1 MKQENVTCNLCAALL
16 RVALAALPTMTA
28 FGQALPGTVSRTVEV
43 YPGAEKNKAFPL
55 DQGSGMCD
63 LHLDP
68 EDPWRIRHSDI
79 EASDDQTLWY
89 KVSDHEYYMSYGYA
103 PNEYVVV
110 KGELYKPAT
119 GSGKGDVKLPEFLVT
134 VPKVNLDWDAKHGEA
149 AKEFAE
155 DLVPAAILVSP
166 NRADFGS
173 LIVYGPKDDFNIS
186 SSDVTLSWDNANKVK
201 VHDGATEI
209 RSGHKFSIMQG
220 ASKTLLVEA
229 LEPAPDVKFTLEG
242 EPDNVNGE
250 RAVDYVHA
258 CCVKIELVTP
268 DGDPVNAP
276 DDSGDGQN
284 EFTFSPANPGV
295 LTMELKAKVRPA
307 QAADK
312 VAKDCVFSV
321 DAIGASTMK
330 WANNNPGGKA
340 VADNGFLKATVTF
353 TGLPAQNS
361 DFGKKVAKISYG
373 AHVCDKNDYEVFFP
387 KNEINHPSNSGN
399 ASWPNWMYYWLQ
411 TVSPLGNPS
420 PRFVYGNSSGFYP
433 GTQTICL
440 SVGDSVS
447 YSAPYGVNN
456 PLDGIDNFS
465 WTVIH
470 ESQHYKDW
478 LDLWGNN
485 VTTWMAHRGGNNPQ
499 DDKDG
504 DRIQNRIE
512 DINLNGV
519 YDNATDLYDWQNP
532 NTPTPNRPGGIIND
546 FEDWNCQRHKDAKGD
561 HSKDWGD
568 PGMQHKTKDKYD
580 D

>member
-89 KVSDHEYYMSYGYA
+89 KVNDYEYYMSYGYA

-110 KGELYKPAT
+110 KGELYKPTT
-119 GSGKGDVKLPEFLVT
+119 GSGKGEVKFPEFLVT

-361 DFGKKVAKISYG
+361 DFGKKVAKIS
-373 AHVCDKNDYEVFFP
+373 
-387 KNEINHPSNSGN
+387 
-399 ASWPNWMYYWLQ
+399 
-411 TVSPLGNPS
+411 
-420 PRFVYGNSSGFYP
+420 
-433 GTQTICL
+433 
-440 SVGDSVS
+440 
-447 YSAPYGVNN
+447 
-456 PLDGIDNFS
+456 
-465 WTVIH
+465 
-470 ESQHYKDW
+470 
-478 LDLWGNN
+478 
-485 VTTWMAHRGGNNPQ
+485 
-499 DDKDG
+499 
-504 DRIQNRIE
+504 
-512 DINLNGV
+512 
-519 YDNATDLYDWQNP
+519 
-532 NTPTPNRPGGIIND
+532 
-546 FEDWNCQRHKDAKGD
+546 
-561 HSKDWGD
+561 
-568 PGMQHKTKDKYD
+568 
-580 D
+580 

>member
-1 MKQENVTCNLCAALL
+1 
-16 RVALAALPTMTA
+16 
-28 FGQALPGTVSRTVEV
+28 
-43 YPGAEKNKAFPL
+43 
-55 DQGSGMCD
+55 
-63 LHLDP
+63 
-68 EDPWRIRHSDI
+68 
-79 EASDDQTLWY
+79 
-89 KVSDHEYYMSYGYA
+89 
-103 PNEYVVV
+103 
-110 KGELYKPAT
+110 
-119 GSGKGDVKLPEFLVT
+119 
-134 VPKVNLDWDAKHGEA
+134 
-149 AKEFAE
+149 
-155 DLVPAAILVSP
+155 
-166 NRADFGS
+166 
-173 LIVYGPKDDFNIS
+173 
-186 SSDVTLSWDNANKVK
+186 
-201 VHDGATEI
+201 
-209 RSGHKFSIMQG
+209 
-220 ASKTLLVEA
+220 
-229 LEPAPDVKFTLEG
+229 
-242 EPDNVNGE
+242 
-250 RAVDYVHA
+250 
-258 CCVKIELVTP
+258 
-268 DGDPVNAP
+268 
-276 DDSGDGQN
+276 
-284 EFTFSPANPGV
+284 
-295 LTMELKAKVRPA
+295 
-307 QAADK
+307 
-312 VAKDCVFSV
+312 
-321 DAIGASTMK
+321 MK

-373 AHVCDKNDYEVFFP
+373 AHVCDKNDYGVFFP